1 MSENTSDLTGLLEDE
16 YIERKTQYKQQ
27 NVQPGLRR
35 PSQDLVVC
43 IMFGL
48 LFALLSYIDVFL
60 HILGDMVVMKT
71 QIPSSIL
78 FIKSVLVVPVS
89 FFFIDVVQR
98 KLKTLGPSRMFE
110 IILLCSS
117 AFLLL
122 FGTVIWP
129 NSKALQIDFF
139 WSRDIF
145 SEGKMN
151 SRRLDFL
158 FPTFLVFNEWISSV
172 LYLISELWGSLIV
185 SFMFFSRLTH
195 QCTESQ
201 LKRFFPML
209 SLISGVAMLSSGLLI
224 RNLNK
229 HRDGLCFDDKE
240 TMFSRVFVVASILGL
255 VTTGMSFF
263 TDRFLTKQQSSMKDV
278 AHIDQKMTLSM
289 SLKLMQKSKL
299 LAAMTTIVIM
309 SSVCSGVVEA
319 TYRGGITLGAA
330 QASTTIPSY
339 VNRLNALAQ
348 IITSIFLLVIFF
360 KPAGQFIDKKGWL
373 PVAIVAPA
381 MVVISLLVFFPI
393 VFVNLR
399 KEEIARFVLENY
411 IGMVVVSLI
420 RISKYCF
427 FDISKEAVSIRI
439 DPMHRQM
446 FRGIHDGLGINVG
459 KTIGSLYCTIVTMIF
474 DVREIRSMAL
484 ISSVFIAG
492 LCIVWIR
499 SILCI
504 NRSYKESIVRNGFA
518 DVGAIAH

>member
-1 MSENTSDLTGLLEDE
+1 MSENTSNLTGLLGDE
-16 YIERKTQYKQQ
+16 QIEGMIQSAHQ
-27 NVQPGLRR
+27 NILPGLI
-35 PSQDLVVC
+35 SQKRDLAVC

-60 HILGDMVVMKT
+60 HILGDIAVMKT

-78 FIKSVLVVPVS
+78 FIKSVLVVPAS

-98 KLKTLGPSRMFE
+98 KLKILGSSRMLE

-117 AFLLL
+117 AFVLL

-151 SRRLDFL
+151 SRQLDFL
-158 FPTFLVFNEWISSV
+158 FPTLLVFNEWTSSV

-195 QCTESQ
+195 QCTEAQ

-209 SLISGVAMLSSGLLI
+209 SLISGAVMLSSGLII
-224 RNLNK
+224 RNLNSY
-229 HRDGLCFDDKE
+229 RDTLCFDGKE
-240 TMFSRVFVVASILGL
+240 AMFSNVFVVASILGL
-255 VTTGMSFF
+255 VTTGVSFF
-263 TDRFLTKQQSSMKDV
+263 TDRFLTKQQSSMKGV
-278 AHIDQKMTLSM
+278 IHGNENITLSK

-299 LAAMTTIVIM
+299 LASMTTIVIM
-309 SSVCSGVVEA
+309 SSVCSSVVEA
-319 TYRGGITLGAA
+319 TYRGGIALGAA
-330 QASTTIPSY
+330 QASETISSY
-339 VNRLNALAQ
+339 VTSLNYSAQ
-348 IITSIFLLVIFF
+348 IITSILLLVIFF
-360 KPAGQFIDKKGWL
+360 KPAGQFIDRKGWL

-381 MVVISLLVFFPI
+381 MVVISLMIFFPI
-393 VFVNLR
+393 VFLNLR
-399 KEEIARFVLENY
+399 REEVARFILENH
-411 IGMVVVSLI
+411 IGMVVVSLM

-446 FRGIHDGLGINVG
+446 FRGIHDGLGLNVG
-459 KTIGSLYCTIVTMIF
+459 KTIGSLYCTIMTMIF
-474 DVREIRSMAL
+474 DVRDIRSMAL
-484 ISSVFIAG
+484 ISSVLIAG

-504 NRSYKESIVRNGFA
+504 KRNSFA
-518 DVGAIAH
+518 DVGAIEH